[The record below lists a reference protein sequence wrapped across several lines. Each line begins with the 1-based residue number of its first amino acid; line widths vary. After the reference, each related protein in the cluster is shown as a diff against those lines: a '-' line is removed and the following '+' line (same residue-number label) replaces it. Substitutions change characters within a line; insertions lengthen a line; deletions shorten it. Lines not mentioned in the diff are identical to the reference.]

1 MIVAI
6 EDGTV
11 SLPAGRIRARTVDS
25 CAVGGRSARNHPPLP
40 YRVPDLFLLPGRRS
54 NRRSACT
61 ADAPPP
67 DERQRQQARAG
78 RAWVRSMSCTTAP
91 TTWLAANSSTRTGK
105 KYPGPYPIGVISGRG
120 LMRNSRTELG
130 ASVGPFAASHGILP
144 RYAACSADDHAGV
157 GVAAATGMAGA
168 AAWVGTAA
176 RMARPGRLAAAP
188 GRLGVLGAGR
198 LAAAPATAAAAS
210 AAAAAGTATSP
221 AAAAGAATPPATAA
235 APPAIAAAA
244 APPATAAAAPPAT
257 AAAAPPV
264 AAAAASTPAASRGA
278 VQARPGAR
286 DLVRPDSVPR
296 SGRHQCR

>member
-40 YRVPDLFLLPGRRS
+40 YRVPDLLLLPGRRNR
-54 NRRSACT
+54 NRRSACM
-61 ADAPPP
+61 AGVPRP
-67 DERQRQQARAG
+67 DERQRQQVRAG
-78 RAWVRSMSCTTAP
+78 RAWVRSMPCTTAP
-91 TTWLAANSSTRTGK
+91 TTWLAANSSMRTGK

-120 LMRNSRTELG
+120 LMRNSRAELG

-157 GVAAATGMAGA
+157 GVAAATRMAGA

-176 RMARPGRLAAAP
+176 RMARPGRLAPAP

-210 AAAAAGTATSP
+210 PTAAAAAAAAAASP
-221 AAAAGAATPPATAA
+221 TTAAGAATPPA
-235 APPAIAAAA
+235 AAAA
-244 APPATAAAAPPAT
+244 LPAAAADPPA
-257 AAAAPPV
+257 AV
-264 AAAAASTPAASRGA
+264 AAASTPAANRGA

-296 SGRHQCR
+296 SGPHQCR